1 MRQRRRA
8 DPVETR
14 ALLRLGVVNRLLRRG
29 GDPLVSRRA
38 GEFLDHVSEVVFV
51 DVVYRR
57 LVLVEIAVINLL
69 LRRRMRKLVISF
81 LIHGGGDGRGGGGG
95 CCWF

>member
-1 MRQRRRA
+1 M
-8 DPVETR
+8 ETR

-51 DVVYRR
+51 DVVYRW
-57 LVLVEIAVINLL
+57 LVLVEIAVINLMLRLL
-69 LRRRMRKLVISF
+69 LRRRRRRKLVISF
-81 LIHGGGDGRGGGGG
+81 LIHGGGDGRGGG
-95 CCWF
+95 